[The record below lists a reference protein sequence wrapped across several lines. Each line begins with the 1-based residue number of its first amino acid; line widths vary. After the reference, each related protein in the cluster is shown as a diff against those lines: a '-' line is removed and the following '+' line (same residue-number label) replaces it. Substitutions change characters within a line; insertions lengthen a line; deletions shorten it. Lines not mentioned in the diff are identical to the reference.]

1 MTMGQKWHWFWGG
14 DRKSVRDDDFRE
26 RASKFL
32 GDDFEEALE
41 ANQRK
46 SIRRNCGH
54 LCLAVLWEKN
64 LISLHR
70 LNELIGTNGLKIQE
84 WKFVLFIWRKKN
96 LTLMYLMVLCF

>member
-1 MTMGQKWHWFWGG
+1 MALVLGG
-14 DRKSVRDDDFRE
+14 GHRKSVRDDDFRE

-84 WKFVLFIWRKKN
+84 WKFVLFIWRKKKSN
-96 LTLMYLMVLCF
+96 FDVFNGTVFLTCA